1 MNAHAW
7 LVLAVYTAILVA
19 LSIPMGRYIAHVMEG
34 RLRLAGRIEGALYRL
49 CGIRCDAEMGWLQ
62 YALAILLFNGLGA
75 ASVNGFSLWTIL
87 VAFLGAVI
95 LLGVMRL
102 LGGNGLTYR
111 V

>member
-1 MNAHAW
+1 MDQAMQMSCFAW
-7 LVLAVYTAILVA
+7 IMVGVIAGWLANRVMHSRQGLVGDFIVGI
-19 LSIPMGRYIAHVMEG
+19 M
-34 RLRLAGRIEGALYRL
+34 GALI
-49 CGIRCDAEMGWLQ
+49 GG
-62 YALAILLFNGLGA
+62 LLFNGLGA